1 VSTVKCTRTG
11 ALARIELDRPP
22 LNVLDIATIEALEA
36 VLTDLTGDRTIKV
49 VALSGAGK
57 AFCAGADVADHAADC
72 VERMLGAFH
81 SAIRRLIALDVPTI
95 ALVHGAAL
103 GGGAELAL
111 ACDIV
116 LARADLRLGQPEIR
130 LGVFPPVAAALLP
143 RLVGRQ
149 RALDL
154 VLSGRELGAEEAHA
168 LGLVSHVYAGERF
181 HEQTSVYLDHLTQ
194 LSGSSLRLAK
204 RAVTIGLDACFD
216 VALTR
221 AESLY
226 LDDLMKTPDA
236 NEGIA
241 AFLGKRQPV
250 WAGS

>member
-1 VSTVKCTRTG
+1 MSTVRCTRTG
-11 ALARIELDRPP
+11 PLARIELDRPP
-22 LNVLDIATIEALEA
+22 LNVLDIATLEALEEI
-36 VLTDLTGDRTIKV
+36 LTDLTGDHTIKV

-57 AFCAGADVADHAADC
+57 AFCAGADVADHAADR
-72 VERMLGAFH
+72 VERMLGVFH
-81 SAIRRLIALDVPTI
+81 AAIRRLIALEVPTV
-95 ALVHGAAL
+95 ALVHGATL

-116 LARADLRLGQPEIR
+116 LARSDLRLGQPEIR

-154 VLSGRELGAEEAHA
+154 VLSGRELGAAEAHT
-168 LGLVSHVYAGERF
+168 LGLVSHVYAGECF
-181 HEQTSVYLDHLTQ
+181 HEETLVYLNHLTQ

-204 RAVTIGLDACFD
+204 RAVTVGLHECFD
-216 VALTR
+216 TALAR

-226 LDDLMKTPDA
+226 LDDLVKTPDA

-250 WAGS
+250 WATT

>member
-1 VSTVKCTRTG
+1 VSTVRCTRTG
-11 ALARIELDRPP
+11 GLARIELDRPP
-22 LNVLDIATIEALEA
+22 LNVLDIATLAALEE
-36 VLTDLTGDRTIKV
+36 VLTELTGDRTIQV
-49 VALSGAGK
+49 VALAGAGK
-57 AFCAGADVADHAADC
+57 AFCGGADVADHAADR
-72 VERMLGAFH
+72 VASMLHAFH
-81 SAIRRLIALDVPTI
+81 GAIRRLIALDVPTV

-116 LARADLRLGQPEIR
+116 LARSDLRLGQPEIR

-168 LGLVSHVYAGERF
+168 LGLVSHVYAGECF
-181 HEQTSVYLDHLTQ
+181 HEETRVYLNHLTQ

-204 RAVTIGLDACFD
+204 RAVTIGQDQCFD
-216 VALTR
+216 IALAR

-226 LDDLMKTPDA
+226 LDDLVKTPDA

-250 WAGS
+250 WAGT

>member
-1 VSTVKCTRTG
+1 MSTVTYTRTG
-11 ALARIELDRPP
+11 GLARVELDRPP
-22 LNVLDIATIEALEA
+22 LNVLDIAMLEELDGVLELLGGDPA
-36 VLTDLTGDRTIKV
+36 VKV
-49 VALSGAGK
+49 VALAGAGK
-57 AFCAGADVADHAADC
+57 AFCAGADVADHAQDR
-72 VERMLGAFH
+72 VERMLAAFH
-81 SAIRRLIALDVPTI
+81 GAIRRLVALEIPTV
-95 ALVHGAAL
+95 AVVHGAAL

-116 LARADLRLGQPEIR
+116 LARSDLRLGQPEIR

-154 VLSGRELGAEEAHA
+154 VLSGRELGAEEARA
-168 LGLVSHVYAGERF
+168 MGLVSHVYASDSFQVKTEG
-181 HEQTSVYLDHLTQ
+181 YLRHLAQ
-194 LSGSSLRLAK
+194 LSGSSLKLAK
-204 RAVTIGLDACFD
+204 RAVTVGLDECFD
-216 VALTR
+216 GALGR

-226 LDDLMKTPDA
+226 LDDLVKTADA

-250 WAGS
+250 WAS

>member
-1 VSTVKCTRTG
+1 
-11 ALARIELDRPP
+11 
-22 LNVLDIATIEALEA
+22 VLDIATLEALEE

-57 AFCAGADVADHAADC
+57 AFCAGADVADHAADR

-81 SAIRRLIALDVPTI
+81 SAVRRLIALDVPTV

-116 LARADLRLGQPEIR
+116 LARADLRLGQPEIQ

-204 RAVTIGLDACFD
+204 RAVTAGLDQCFD

-250 WAGS
+250 WAEA

>member
-1 VSTVKCTRTG
+1 VSTVKCTRSG

-22 LNVLDIATIEALEA
+22 LNVLDIATLEELEEVLIELA
-36 VLTDLTGDRTIKV
+36 GDQSIKV
-49 VALSGAGK
+49 VALAAAGRS
-57 AFCAGADVADHAADC
+57 FCAGADVADHAASR
-72 VERMLGAFH
+72 VERMLDVFH
-81 SAIRRLIALDVPTI
+81 SVVRRLVALEVPTV

-116 LARADLRLGQPEIR
+116 LARSDLRLGQPEIR

-168 LGLVSHVYAGERF
+168 MGLVSHVYSNECF
-181 HEQTSVYLDHLTQ
+181 HAEALVYLHHLTQ

-204 RAVTIGLDACFD
+204 RAVTVGIDECFD
-216 VALTR
+216 TALSR

-226 LDDLMKTPDA
+226 LDDLVKTPDA
-236 NEGIA
+236 SEGIA
-241 AFLGKRQPV
+241 AFLGKRRPV
-250 WAGS
+250 WVET

>member
-1 VSTVKCTRTG
+1 MSTVTYTRTG
-11 ALARIELDRPP
+11 GLARVELDRPP
-22 LNVLDIATIEALEA
+22 LNVLDIAMLEELDGVLELLGGDPA
-36 VLTDLTGDRTIKV
+36 VKV
-49 VALSGAGK
+49 VALAGAGK
-57 AFCAGADVADHAADC
+57 AFCAGADVADHAQDK
-72 VERMLGAFH
+72 VEHMLAAFH
-81 SAIRRLIALDVPTI
+81 GAIRRLVALEVPTV

-116 LARADLRLGQPEIR
+116 LARSDLKLGQPEIR

-154 VLSGRELGAEEAHA
+154 VLTGRELGAEEAHA
-168 LGLVSHVYAGERF
+168 MGLVSRVYASDVFQE
-181 HEQTSVYLDHLTQ
+181 EAQVYLRHLVQ
-194 LSGSSLRLAK
+194 LSGSSLKLAK
-204 RAVTIGLDACFD
+204 RAVTVGLDECFD
-216 VALTR
+216 TALGR

-226 LDDLMKTPDA
+226 LDDLVKTVDA

-241 AFLGKRQPV
+241 AFLAKRQPV
-250 WAGS
+250 WVS